1 MFASLPTP
9 RGPVVFDPALFQ
21 GAVPTFPH
29 GDTSHVSIAEMGTR
43 IEVSCTTEEVLR
55 VVTAALAKKTPV
67 QAPSSLVATETDLP
81 G

>member
-1 MFASLPTP
+1 MLATLPTP

-21 GAVPTFPH
+21 GAVPLHPH
-29 GDTSHVSIAEMGTR
+29 GDTSYVSIAGLGDR
-43 IEVSCTTEEVLR
+43 LEVSCTTEEVLR

-67 QAPSSLVATETDLP
+67 QAPSSLVATETELP